1 MGNNPGTS
9 KERSRN
15 PKESSMQTRPFPSG
29 WKLIPR
35 EAEMLAL
42 FETDAIVPHAALE
55 AVIANYRVGPKGRPL
70 KVHLHYLREKLA
82 PRGIRIESVYGRGF
96 RLAAEARET
105 LAPYFADGEAAR
117 SAAVR
122 SVAA

>member
-1 MGNNPGTS
+1 
-9 KERSRN
+9 
-15 PKESSMQTRPFPSG
+15 MQTRPFPAS

-42 FETDAIVPHAALE
+42 FAADAIVPHAALE
-55 AVIANYRVGPKGRPL
+55 AVIVRYRIGAKGRPL
-70 KVHLHYLREKLA
+70 KVHLHYLRAKLE
-82 PRGIRIESVYGRGF
+82 PHGIRIESIYGRGF

-105 LAPYFADGEAAR
+105 LAPFFADAEATRGAT
-117 SAAVR
+117 ATQ